1 MTALQTAC
9 RLAPRDAEYR
19 YQLGLALNEVGQLE
33 AARAALAE
41 TVKLD
46 PQFARAWYNLGLA
59 HSAQNN
65 FESALAALLRAESLD
80 ARSPQLPYAR
90 ATILAR
96 LGRTDEAR
104 RAAQRALELQP
115 GFPGAAELLRTLE
128 R

>member
-1 MTALQTAC
+1 LQTAC

-19 YQLGLALNEVGQLE
+19 YKLGLALNEIGRLDE
-33 AARAALAE
+33 AQAALAE
-41 TVKLD
+41 AVKLD

-59 HSAQNN
+59 YSAQDKV
-65 FESALAALLRAESLD
+65 EPALDALLRAESLD
-80 ARSPQLPYAR
+80 VRSPQIPYAR

-96 LGRTDEAR
+96 LGRRDEAR

-115 GFPGAAELLRTLE
+115 SFPAAADLLRALA